1 MRPVQQLRDRVRLLL
16 HRSAMIATTDDLCAH
31 VAAHAGVPIALAE
44 RATQEVLAGI
54 GGTLTPAGRELVADE
69 LPAGLGSAIL
79 AGDSLTTPIE
89 DTIVDHIVAL
99 GVTLGQARELIAS
112 VCRVL
117 IEELSGEAVDALRVG
132 VPTALAALLVEPAT
146 DEPPPRQALDPRH
159 ATLADGRPGS
169 QHPLS
174 AGPGGGAQHGS
185 IADDNPHAAT
195 KLSSTTGSSPDHRRE
210 TLSEGRPGARY
221 PLSRGRG

>member
-1 MRPVQQLRDRVRLLL
+1 
-16 HRSAMIATTDDLCAH
+16 MIATTDDLCSH

-44 RATQEVLAGI
+44 RVTREVLAGI

-69 LPAGLGSAIL
+69 LPAGLGAAIL
-79 AGDSLTTPIE
+79 AGGSLTTPIE
-89 DTIVDHIVAL
+89 ERVVAL
-99 GVTLGQARELIAS
+99 GVTPGQARELIAS

-117 IEELSGEAVDALRVG
+117 IEELSGEAIDALRVG
-132 VPTALAALLVEPAT
+132 VPTALAALLVEPMT
-146 DEPPPRQALDPRH
+146 DQPPPRALDPRR

-174 AGPGGGAQHGS
+174 DAPGRSAQRGS

-195 KLSSTTGSSPDHRRE
+195 KLSSTTGANEDRRRE
-210 TLSEGRPGARY
+210 TLSDGRPGARY
-221 PLSRGRG
+221 PLSGGRG